1 MAFLTVAARE
11 HRSYLPSCAVR
22 YPSVKNE
29 YYIFVI
35 MEIDSSEQAG
45 LALKLIGGPLA
56 GKVVSAR
63 QNKVR
68 IGRTRLSSLVVKD
81 PSVSEKHAEIA
92 LVDGQWRIRDLGST
106 NGTFLNGVR
115 VSGE

>member
-1 MAFLTVAARE
+1 
-11 HRSYLPSCAVR
+11 
-22 YPSVKNE
+22 
-29 YYIFVI
+29 
-35 MEIDSSEQAG
+35 MEADSSEQAE

-56 GKVVSAR
+56 GKVVSVR
-63 QNKVR
+63 QSKVR

-115 VSGE
+115 VSGELLIIIICRLLLV